1 MRLISNGKSVV
12 SVFGPLKTAMAV
24 TVSQYGERVDPKDID
39 HAKPSALVGDV
50 DLSAEKGSWKRYF
63 WDSFDR
69 SPEVCRD
76 THQCELVS

>member
-1 MRLISNGKSVV
+1 MRLFDDGENVASTIAILQ
-12 SVFGPLKTAMAV
+12 PAMAV

-39 HAKPSALVGDV
+39 HAKPSALVGEL

-69 SPEVCRD
+69 SPEVRRD
-76 THQCELVS
+76 MH